1 MNTRIEKDF
10 CFQTGL
16 YFEDKFHVNVYDI
29 TLSMLV
35 ETDSISEQNV
45 AMDRA
50 SYFLHEVIQDSVLV
64 SVANR
69 DIIKKYEDVGLRVCE
84 LPEEPYD
91 QILAMVLLL
100 KLNSIMEDRLKI
112 TDMVIGSSMSD
123 GVRFNLVSEVAENTL
138 SGKYWWNSP
147 CISIN
152 NSKTDGID
160 YNKIIKLFNNDDWLD
175 LGLSW
180 RETAKK

>member
-16 YFEDKFHVNVYDI
+16 YFENKFHVNVYDI

-35 ETDSISEQNV
+35 ETDSIAEQNV

-50 SYFLHEVIQDSVLV
+50 SYFLHEIIQGSVMV
-64 SVANR
+64 SINNK
-69 DIIKKYEDVGLRVCE
+69 DIIKKYENVDLRVCE

-91 QILAMVLLL
+91 QIIAMVLLL

-112 TDMVIGSSMSD
+112 TDMVIGSTMSD

-147 CISIN
+147 CLAIN
-152 NSKTDGID
+152 NSNKDNMD
-160 YNKIIKLFNNDDWLD
+160 YSKIIKLFNNDDWIG

-180 RETAKK
+180 RETAKN

>member
-16 YFEDKFHVNVYDI
+16 YFETEFHVNVYDI
-29 TLSMLV
+29 TVSMLV
-35 ETDSISEQNV
+35 ETDSITEQNT

-50 SYFLHEVIQDSVLV
+50 TYFLNEVIQSSILV
-64 SVANR
+64 SSRNKE
-69 DIIKKYEDVGLRVCE
+69 IIKKYEDVGLRVCE

-100 KLNSIMEDRLKI
+100 KLNSIMENRLKI
-112 TDMVIGSSMSD
+112 TDLVIGSTMSD
-123 GVRFNLVSEVAENTL
+123 GVRFNLVLEMAENAL
-138 SGKYWWNSP
+138 SGKHWWNSP
-147 CISIN
+147 DLSIN
-152 NSKTDGID
+152 SHRTDNID
-160 YNKIIKLFNNDDWLD
+160 YDKIIKLFNDDDWLK

-180 RETAKK
+180 REMAKN